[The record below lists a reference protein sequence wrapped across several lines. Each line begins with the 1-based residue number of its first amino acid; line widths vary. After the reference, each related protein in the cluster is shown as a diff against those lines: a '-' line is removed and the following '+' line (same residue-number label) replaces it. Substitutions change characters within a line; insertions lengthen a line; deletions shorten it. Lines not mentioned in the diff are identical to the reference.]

1 MYRLLSSSSKRNR
14 GFRHE
19 GPAKVIRCCVL
30 ARVSGSDLLSD
41 FSCTGLFDLFPSPVF
56 CCKKGREMAHFQ
68 VIKKG
73 ARSFCEKKQCFLLM
87 LYPHSPSSSEAP
99 GVFLLFIWNERDN
112 YEEKATRATSSFC
125 EKHCRQLGWQLC
137 GFAFQ
142 GA

>member
-1 MYRLLSSSSKRNR
+1 
-14 GFRHE
+14 
-19 GPAKVIRCCVL
+19 
-30 ARVSGSDLLSD
+30 
-41 FSCTGLFDLFPSPVF
+41 
-56 CCKKGREMAHFQ
+56 MAHFQ

-87 LYPHSPSSSEAP
+87 LYPHSPSSEAP
-99 GVFLLFIWNERDN
+99 GVFLLFIWNEREN